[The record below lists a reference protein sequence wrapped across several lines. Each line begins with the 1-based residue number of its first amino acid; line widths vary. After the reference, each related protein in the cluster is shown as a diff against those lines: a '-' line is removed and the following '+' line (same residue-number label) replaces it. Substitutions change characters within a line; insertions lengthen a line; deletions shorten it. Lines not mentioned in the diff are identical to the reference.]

1 MKKFEFNC
9 KRKRVIRN
17 TMEFKQLFDRFKPV
31 FLYPKFARGA
41 SSLPGRVRTLPNTSY
56 TRTGEYRE
64 IKRAD
69 RCDRFGV
76 SRSLRFS
83 EQLRNEDAKM
93 RRETLIYLTD
103 VARGFNP
110 RDLDDRSLC
119 LSLLLSLSR
128 KRRFFQE
135 GSASRETRPTTT
147 TRLRARREGTSVL
160 NVATS
165 FLAIQAQWLGRGEAR
180 RKEREGEIT
189 RERSQM
195 GERAC
200 VYARRDVC

>member
-31 FLYPKFARGA
+31 FLCIPNSLGERVPSLGVYAPCRTPRTPAPANTGRSNAPIGA
-41 SSLPGRVRTLPNTSY
+41 IDS
-56 TRTGEYRE
+56 
-64 IKRAD
+64 
-69 RCDRFGV
+69 V

-165 FLAIQAQWLGRGEAR
+165 FLAIQAQ
-180 RKEREGEIT
+180 
-189 RERSQM
+189 
-195 GERAC
+195 
-200 VYARRDVC
+200 